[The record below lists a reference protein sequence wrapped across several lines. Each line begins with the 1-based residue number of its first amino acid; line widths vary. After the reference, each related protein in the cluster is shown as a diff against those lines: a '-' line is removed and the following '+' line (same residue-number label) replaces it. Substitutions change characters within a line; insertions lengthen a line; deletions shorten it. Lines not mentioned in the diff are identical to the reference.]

1 MEKTKQAIIRLG
13 TSAELPRGS
22 RRTTLSRPLMPL
34 QTSTWGEAKG
44 AEAEA
49 EAEAEERTF
58 SLLIIVIVIIL
69 SNLSKLFF
77 FFLDLLFIAWMNFKA
92 RFESK
97 IALSVLLF
105 FFFLDKILSFR
116 SVVIVWGNFAYGSS
130 FCCLFLYSGL
140 CLCLVSRH

>member
-1 MEKTKQAIIRLG
+1 MEKTKQTIIRLG

-58 SLLIIVIVIIL
+58 SLLIIVIVIVIIL

-77 FFLDLLFIAWMNFKA
+77 IFFLICYL
-92 RFESK
+92 
-97 IALSVLLF
+97 
-105 FFFLDKILSFR
+105 
-116 SVVIVWGNFAYGSS
+116 
-130 FCCLFLYSGL
+130 
-140 CLCLVSRH
+140 

>member
-77 FFLDLLFIAWMNFKA
+77 FF
-92 RFESK
+92 
-97 IALSVLLF
+97 
-105 FFFLDKILSFR
+105 FLICYL
-116 SVVIVWGNFAYGSS
+116 
-130 FCCLFLYSGL
+130 
-140 CLCLVSRH
+140 

>member
-49 EAEAEERTF
+49 EAEERTF
-58 SLLIIVIVIIL
+58 SLLIIVI
-69 SNLSKLFF
+69 SNNTL
-77 FFLDLLFIAWMNFKA
+77 
-92 RFESK
+92 
-97 IALSVLLF
+97 
-105 FFFLDKILSFR
+105 
-116 SVVIVWGNFAYGSS
+116 
-130 FCCLFLYSGL
+130 
-140 CLCLVSRH
+140 